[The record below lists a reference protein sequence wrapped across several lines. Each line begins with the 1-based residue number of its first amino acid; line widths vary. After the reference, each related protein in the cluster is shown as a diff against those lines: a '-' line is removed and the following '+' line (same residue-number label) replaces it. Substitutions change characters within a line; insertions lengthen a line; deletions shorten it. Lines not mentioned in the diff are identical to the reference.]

1 MTDEQQITVADI
13 IGTSDEDQFM
23 EFNLT
28 EVQALVSNLQSLGVD
43 DVTQAENLQQQA
55 LRCADILA
63 EYIGKLIKTVAFLE
77 AKANSKK
84 NSVALR
90 YEVSGGVKTS
100 IELKKMAGEADPEVE
115 DLQLKIAKAKGAK
128 AVIEKKYDIVIKAHH
143 HYKDMA
149 AGMRKTI
156 V

>member
-1 MTDEQQITVADI
+1 MENEQLITVADI
-13 IGTSDEDQFM
+13 IGTTDEDQFM
-23 EFNLT
+23 DFNLT
-28 EVQALVSNLQSLGVD
+28 EVQTLVSNLQSLGVD

-55 LRCADILA
+55 LRCADILS

-77 AKANSKK
+77 AKASSKK
-84 NSVALR
+84 NQVSLN
-90 YEVSGGVKTS
+90 YEVGGTKTS
-100 IELKKMAGEADPEVE
+100 IELKKMAGESDPSVE
-115 DLQLKIAKAKGAK
+115 ELLLKIAKAKGAK